1 MTLPYAVDAHL
12 RLLTDSIEDLK
23 LQVEA
28 EKEEGRGWMLK
39 FDEFDVQFE
48 ILVEALYKI
57 RNLDPAEEEAC
68 GWIANEALNKVNR

>member
-1 MTLPYAVDAHL
+1 MKLDVDVNLHL
-12 RLLTDSIEDLK
+12 LMNSIEDLK

-39 FDEFDVQFE
+39 FDELDVQFE

-68 GWIANEALNKVNR
+68 GWIANDALNKVNR

>member
-1 MTLPYAVDAHL
+1 MTLSIDAHL
-12 RLLTDSIEDLK
+12 RVLKDLIDEMSLRIES
-23 LQVEA
+23 

-39 FDEFDVQFE
+39 FDELDVQFE

-68 GWIANEALNKVNR
+68 GWIANDALNKVNR

>member
-1 MTLPYAVDAHL
+1 MKLDVDVNLHL
-12 RLLTDSIEDLK
+12 LQNSIEDLK
-23 LQVEA
+23 LQINN

-39 FDEFDVQFE
+39 FDELDVQFE

-57 RNLDPAEEEAC
+57 LNLDPAEEEAC

>member
-1 MTLPYAVDAHL
+1 MKFDVDVNLHL
-12 RLLTDSIEDLK
+12 LQISIEDMK
-23 LQVEA
+23 IQIES

-39 FDEFDVQFE
+39 FDELDVQFE

>member
-1 MTLPYAVDAHL
+1 MKLDVDVNLHL
-12 RLLTDSIEDLK
+12 LQNSIEDLK
-23 LQVEA
+23 RQIEN

-39 FDEFDVQFE
+39 FDELDVQFE

>member
-1 MTLPYAVDAHL
+1 MKLDVDVNLHL
-12 RLLTDSIEDLK
+12 LQNSIEDLK
-23 LQVEA
+23 LQISN

-39 FDEFDVQFE
+39 FDELDVQFE

>member
-1 MTLPYAVDAHL
+1 MKLDVDVNLHL
-12 RLLTDSIEDLK
+12 LQNSIEDLK
-23 LQVEA
+23 LQINN

-39 FDEFDVQFE
+39 FDELDVQFE

>member
-1 MTLPYAVDAHL
+1 MKFDVDVNLHL
-12 RLLTDSIEDLK
+12 LQISIEDMK
-23 LQVEA
+23 IQIES

-39 FDEFDVQFE
+39 FDELDVQFE

-57 RNLDPAEEEAC
+57 RNLDPSEEEAC

>member
-1 MTLPYAVDAHL
+1 MKLDVDVNLHL
-12 RLLTDSIEDLK
+12 LQNSIEDLK
-23 LQVEA
+23 LQINN

-39 FDEFDVQFE
+39 FDELDVQFE

-68 GWIANEALNKVNR
+68 GWIANDALNKVNR